1 MFTLKKRYPKENEKI
16 LLEKAENLLKEF
28 ELYKYRNFSPFSLS
42 QGQQRKLA
50 VLSMLGAG
58 QKIILCDEPTYGQD
72 NKTSIE
78 IMEFLKRKA
87 DEDGITVVMVSHDR
101 NLVFRYSDFIYET
114 TSDKKIRRVEV

>member
-1 MFTLKKRYPKENEKI
+1 
-16 LLEKAENLLKEF
+16 
-28 ELYKYRNFSPFSLS
+28 
-42 QGQQRKLA
+42 
-50 VLSMLGAG
+50 MLGAG

-87 DEDGITVVMVSHDR
+87 DEAGITVVMVSHDR

>member
-1 MFTLKKRYPKENEKI
+1 M
-16 LLEKAENLLKEF
+16 
-28 ELYKYRNFSPFSLS
+28 NFINIEIFRLFSLS

-50 VLSMLGAG
+50 VLSMLGAE
-58 QKIILCDEPTYGQD
+58 QRIILCDEPTYGQD

-87 DEDGITVVMVSHDR
+87 IEENITVVMVSHDK

-114 TSDKKIRRVEV
+114 TIDKNIRRLEV

>member
-1 MFTLKKRYPKENEKI
+1 
-16 LLEKAENLLKEF
+16 
-28 ELYKYRNFSPFSLS
+28 
-42 QGQQRKLA
+42 
-50 VLSMLGAG
+50 MLGAG

>member
-1 MFTLKKRYPKENEKI
+1 
-16 LLEKAENLLKEF
+16 
-28 ELYKYRNFSPFSLS
+28 
-42 QGQQRKLA
+42 
-50 VLSMLGAG
+50 MLGAG

-87 DEDGITVVMVSHDR
+87 EEDGITVVMVSHDR

-114 TSDKKIRRVEV
+114 TDDKNIRRVEV